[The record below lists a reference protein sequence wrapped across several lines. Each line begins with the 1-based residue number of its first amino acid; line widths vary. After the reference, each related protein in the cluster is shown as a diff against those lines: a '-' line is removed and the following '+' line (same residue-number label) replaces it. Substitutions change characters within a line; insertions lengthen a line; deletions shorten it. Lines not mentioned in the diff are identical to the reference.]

1 MRIRHI
7 AIALA
12 TTALMSCSSG
22 TSSTSTSI
30 AAPTSA
36 TDQSVTSTSVAAV
49 MPEEVSSTVTTTT
62 AATTGKLT
70 SFTAEVWADNWFSLY
85 INGKLVGQD
94 SVAITTEKS
103 FNSDRITFTASYP
116 FTIAMVTKD
125 FKQNDTGLEY
135 IGTDRQQ
142 MGDGGFV
149 AQFTDTSTGK
159 VVAITNSSWRGLVVH
174 QAPLNVSCEKS
185 TTPDTECT
193 SRISAEPAGW
203 SQTSFN
209 DSSWSSAS
217 TYSKEQVGVK
227 DGYNDISWSSSAQ
240 IIWTSDLEIDNTILW
255 RYVVTE

>member
-1 MRIRHI
+1 VQVDTTI
-7 AIALA
+7 AALDAA
-12 TTALMSCSSG
+12 TTSTIVAGSTM
-22 TSSTSTSI
+22 TSNET
-30 AAPTSA
+30 
-36 TDQSVTSTSVAAV
+36 AV
-49 MPEEVSSTVTTTT
+49 DPSTT
-62 AATTGKLT
+62 AAKSVLS

-174 QAPLNVSCEKS
+174 QAPLNKSCEKS
-185 TTPDTECT
+185 KTPDTECT

-203 SQTSFN
+203 SESAFN
-209 DSSWSSAS
+209 DASWPSAS

-227 DGYNDISWSSSAQ
+227 DGYNNISWSSNAQ

-255 RYVVTE
+255 RYTVAA

>member
-1 MRIRHI
+1 MKAFRSLVVLTSIFI
-7 AIALA
+7 A
-12 TTALMSCSSG
+12 SCSSG
-22 TSSTSTSI
+22 ATSTVQV
-30 AAPTSA
+30 
-36 TDQSVTSTSVAAV
+36 D
-49 MPEEVSSTVTTTT
+49 TTT
-62 AATTGKLT
+62 ADAVTPTTSTILVDTTSASSETMTEPSTTAVKSVQS

-149 AQFTDTSTGK
+149 AQFTDTSNGK
-159 VVAITNSSWRGLVVH
+159 VVAYTNSSWRGLVVH

-185 TTPDTECT
+185 KTPDTECT

-203 SQTSFN
+203 SESSFN
-209 DSSWSSAS
+209 DASWPTAS

-227 DGYNDISWSSSAQ
+227 DGYNNILWSSNAQ

-255 RYVVTE
+255 RYAVTA

>member
-1 MRIRHI
+1 VQV
-7 AIALA
+7 
-12 TTALMSCSSG
+12 
-22 TSSTSTSI
+22 
-30 AAPTSA
+30 
-36 TDQSVTSTSVAAV
+36 D
-49 MPEEVSSTVTTTT
+49 TTT
-62 AATTGKLT
+62 ADAVTPTTSTILVDTTSASSETMTEPSTTAVKSVQS

-159 VVAITNSSWRGLVVH
+159 VVAYTNSSWRGLVVH

-185 TTPDTECT
+185 KTPDTECT

-203 SQTSFN
+203 SESSFN
-209 DSSWSSAS
+209 DGSWPTAS

-227 DGYNDISWSSSAQ
+227 DGYNNISWSSNAQ

-255 RYVVTE
+255 RYVVTA

>member
-1 MRIRHI
+1 MKFRSLVVLTSIFI
-7 AIALA
+7 A
-12 TTALMSCSSG
+12 SCSSG
-22 TSSTSTSI
+22 STSTVQV
-30 AAPTSA
+30 
-36 TDQSVTSTSVAAV
+36 D
-49 MPEEVSSTVTTTT
+49 TTT
-62 AATTGKLT
+62 ANALTPTTSTILVDTT
-70 SFTAEVWADNWFSLY
+70 SASSETITEPSTTAVKSVQSSFVAEVWADNWFSLY

-159 VVAITNSSWRGLVVH
+159 VVAYTNSSWRGLVIH

-185 TTPDTECT
+185 RTPDTECT

-203 SQTSFN
+203 SESSFN
-209 DSSWSSAS
+209 DASWPTASA
-217 TYSKEQVGVK
+217 YSKEQVGVK
-227 DGYNDISWSSSAQ
+227 DGYNNISWSSNAQ

-255 RYVVTE
+255 RHTVAA

>member
-1 MRIRHI
+1 MKAFRSLLVLTSIFI
-7 AIALA
+7 A
-12 TTALMSCSSG
+12 SCSSG
-22 TSSTSTSI
+22 ATSTVQV
-30 AAPTSA
+30 
-36 TDQSVTSTSVAAV
+36 D
-49 MPEEVSSTVTTTT
+49 TTT
-62 AATTGKLT
+62 ADAVTPTTSTILVDTTSASSETMTEPSTTAVKSVQS

-159 VVAITNSSWRGLVVH
+159 VVAYTNSSWRGLVVH

-185 TTPDTECT
+185 KTPDTECT

-203 SQTSFN
+203 SESSFN
-209 DSSWSSAS
+209 DGSWPTAS

-227 DGYNDISWSSSAQ
+227 DGYNNISWSSNAQ

-255 RYVVTE
+255 RYVVTA

>member
-1 MRIRHI
+1 MKALRSLVVLTSIFI
-7 AIALA
+7 A
-12 TTALMSCSSG
+12 SCSSG
-22 TSSTSTSI
+22 STSTVQVDTTI
-30 AAPTSA
+30 AAMDA
-36 TDQSVTSTSVAAV
+36 
-49 MPEEVSSTVTTTT
+49 TTTSMIVAGSTMTSNET
-62 AATTGKLT
+62 AVDPSTTVMKSAQS

-159 VVAITNSSWRGLVVH
+159 VVASTNSSWRGLVVH

-185 TTPDTECT
+185 KTPDTECT

-209 DSSWSSAS
+209 DASWSSAS

-227 DGYNDISWSSSAQ
+227 DGYNDISWSSNAQ

>member
-1 MRIRHI
+1 MKALRSLVVLTSIFI
-7 AIALA
+7 A
-12 TTALMSCSSG
+12 SCSSG
-22 TSSTSTSI
+22 STSTVQVDTTI
-30 AAPTSA
+30 AALDAA
-36 TDQSVTSTSVAAV
+36 TTSTIVAGSTMTSNETAV
-49 MPEEVSSTVTTTT
+49 DPSTT
-62 AATTGKLT
+62 AAKSVLS

-159 VVAITNSSWRGLVVH
+159 VVAYTNSSWRGLVVH
-174 QAPLNVSCEKS
+174 QAPLNKSCEKS
-185 TTPDTECT
+185 KTPDTECT
-193 SRISAEPAGW
+193 SRISAEPADW
-203 SQTSFN
+203 SESSFN
-209 DSSWSSAS
+209 DASWPTAS

-227 DGYNDISWSSSAQ
+227 DGYNNISWSSNAQ

>member
-1 MRIRHI
+1 MKTLRSLVVLTSIFI
-7 AIALA
+7 A
-12 TTALMSCSSG
+12 SCSSG
-22 TSSTSTSI
+22 STSTMPAETI
-30 AAPTSA
+30 T
-36 TDQSVTSTSVAAV
+36 TDVSTTTNEILTNTTVASSEKAID
-49 MPEEVSSTVTTTT
+49 SSTT
-62 AATTGKLT
+62 AVKSAQST
-70 SFTAEVWADNWFSLY
+70 FTAEVWADNWFSLY
-85 INGKLVGQD
+85 INGKLVGED
-94 SVAITTEKS
+94 SVPITTEKS
-103 FNSDRITFTASYP
+103 FNSERITFTASYP
-116 FTIAMVTKD
+116 FTIAMVAKD

-149 AQFTDTSTGK
+149 AQFTDNSTGK
-159 VVAITNSSWRGLVVH
+159 VVAFTNSSWRGLVVH

-185 TTPDTECT
+185 KTPDTECT

-209 DSSWSSAS
+209 DASWSSAS

-227 DGYNDISWSSSAQ
+227 DGYNDISWSSNAQ

>member
-1 MRIRHI
+1 MK
-7 AIALA
+7 ALRGLVVLA
-12 TTALMSCSSG
+12 SIFISSCSSG
-22 TSSTSTSI
+22 SSSTMTDETTTTGVDTTTTNEIFTSSTL
-30 AAPTSA
+30 APN
-36 TDQSVTSTSVAAV
+36 
-49 MPEEVSSTVTTTT
+49 ETTIDSETT
-62 AATTGKLT
+62 AVKSVQS

-159 VVAITNSSWRGLVVH
+159 VVAYTNSSWRGLVIH

-185 TTPDTECT
+185 RTPDTECT

-203 SQTSFN
+203 SESSFN
-209 DSSWSSAS
+209 DASWPTASA
-217 TYSKEQVGVK
+217 YSKEQVGVK
-227 DGYNDISWSSSAQ
+227 DGYNNISWSSNAQ

-255 RYVVTE
+255 RHTVAA

>member
-1 MRIRHI
+1 MKALRGLVVLASIFI
-7 AIALA
+7 A
-12 TTALMSCSSG
+12 SCSSG
-22 TSSTSTSI
+22 SSSTMTDETTTTGVDTTTTNEIFTSSTL
-30 AAPTSA
+30 APN
-36 TDQSVTSTSVAAV
+36 
-49 MPEEVSSTVTTTT
+49 ETTIDSETT
-62 AATTGKLT
+62 AVKSVQS

-159 VVAITNSSWRGLVVH
+159 VVAYTKSSWRGLVIH
-174 QAPLNVSCEKS
+174 QAPLNVSCERS
-185 TTPDTECT
+185 RTPDTECT

-203 SQTSFN
+203 SESSFN
-209 DSSWSSAS
+209 DASWPTASA
-217 TYSKEQVGVK
+217 YSKEQVGVK
-227 DGYNDISWSSSAQ
+227 DGYNNISWSSNAQ

-255 RYVVTE
+255 RHTVAA

>member
-1 MRIRHI
+1 MKALRSLVVLTSIFI
-7 AIALA
+7 A
-12 TTALMSCSSG
+12 SCSSG
-22 TSSTSTSI
+22 STSTVQV
-30 AAPTSA
+30 
-36 TDQSVTSTSVAAV
+36 D
-49 MPEEVSSTVTTTT
+49 TTT
-62 AATTGKLT
+62 ADAVTPTTSTILVDTTSASSETITEPSTTAVKSVQS

-159 VVAITNSSWRGLVVH
+159 VVAYTNSSWRGLVVH

-185 TTPDTECT
+185 KTPDTECT

-203 SQTSFN
+203 SESSFN
-209 DSSWSSAS
+209 DASWPTAS

-227 DGYNDISWSSSAQ
+227 DGYNNISWSSNAQ

-255 RYVVTE
+255 RYVVTA

>member
-1 MRIRHI
+1 MK
-7 AIALA
+7 ALRSLVVL
-12 TTALMSCSSG
+12 TSIFISSCSSG
-22 TSSTSTSI
+22 ATSTVQV
-30 AAPTSA
+30 
-36 TDQSVTSTSVAAV
+36 D
-49 MPEEVSSTVTTTT
+49 TTT
-62 AATTGKLT
+62 ADAVTPTTSTILVDTTSASSETITEPSTTAVKSVQS

-159 VVAITNSSWRGLVVH
+159 VVAYTNSSWRGLVVH

-185 TTPDTECT
+185 KTPDTECT

-203 SQTSFN
+203 SESSFN
-209 DSSWSSAS
+209 DASWPTAS

-227 DGYNDISWSSSAQ
+227 DGYNNISWSSNAQ

-255 RYVVTE
+255 RHTVTA

>member
-1 MRIRHI
+1 MKAFRSLVVLTSIFI
-7 AIALA
+7 A
-12 TTALMSCSSG
+12 SCSSG
-22 TSSTSTSI
+22 ATSTVQV
-30 AAPTSA
+30 
-36 TDQSVTSTSVAAV
+36 D
-49 MPEEVSSTVTTTT
+49 TTT
-62 AATTGKLT
+62 ADAVTPTTSTILVDTTSASSETMTEPSTTAVKSVQS

-159 VVAITNSSWRGLVVH
+159 VVAYTNSSWRGLVVH

-185 TTPDTECT
+185 KTPDTECT

-203 SQTSFN
+203 SESSFN
-209 DSSWSSAS
+209 DASWSTAS

-227 DGYNDISWSSSAQ
+227 DGYNNISWSSNAQ

-255 RYVVTE
+255 RYVVTA

>member
-1 MRIRHI
+1 MKALRGLVVLASIFI
-7 AIALA
+7 A
-12 TTALMSCSSG
+12 SCSSG
-22 TSSTSTSI
+22 SSSTMTDETTTTGVDTTTTNEIFTSSTLASN
-30 AAPTSA
+30 
-36 TDQSVTSTSVAAV
+36 
-49 MPEEVSSTVTTTT
+49 ETTIDSETT
-62 AATTGKLT
+62 AVKSVQS

-159 VVAITNSSWRGLVVH
+159 VVAYTNSSWRGLVIH

-185 TTPDTECT
+185 RTPDTECT

-203 SQTSFN
+203 SESSFN
-209 DSSWSSAS
+209 DASWPTASA
-217 TYSKEQVGVK
+217 YSKEQVGVK
-227 DGYNDISWSSSAQ
+227 DGYNNISWSSNAQ

-255 RYVVTE
+255 RHTVTA

>member
-1 MRIRHI
+1 MK
-7 AIALA
+7 ALRSLVVL
-12 TTALMSCSSG
+12 TSIFISSCSSG
-22 TSSTSTSI
+22 ATSTVQV
-30 AAPTSA
+30 
-36 TDQSVTSTSVAAV
+36 D
-49 MPEEVSSTVTTTT
+49 TTT
-62 AATTGKLT
+62 ADAVTPTTSTILVDTTSASSETITEPSTTAVKSVQS

-159 VVAITNSSWRGLVVH
+159 VVAYTNSSWRGLVVH

-185 TTPDTECT
+185 KTPDTECT

-203 SQTSFN
+203 SESSFN
-209 DSSWSSAS
+209 DASWPTAS

-227 DGYNDISWSSSAQ
+227 DGYNNISWSSNAQ

-255 RYVVTE
+255 RYVVTA

>member
-1 MRIRHI
+1 VQV
-7 AIALA
+7 
-12 TTALMSCSSG
+12 
-22 TSSTSTSI
+22 
-30 AAPTSA
+30 
-36 TDQSVTSTSVAAV
+36 D
-49 MPEEVSSTVTTTT
+49 TTT
-62 AATTGKLT
+62 ADAVTPTTSTILVDTTSASSETMTEPSTTAVKSVQS

-159 VVAITNSSWRGLVVH
+159 VVAYTNSSWRGLVVH

-185 TTPDTECT
+185 KTPDTECT

-203 SQTSFN
+203 SESSFN
-209 DSSWSSAS
+209 DGSWPTAS

-227 DGYNDISWSSSAQ
+227 DGYNNISWSSSAQ
-240 IIWTSDLEIDNTILW
+240 LIWTSDLEIDNTILW
-255 RYVVTE
+255 RYVVAA

>member
-1 MRIRHI
+1 MKALRSLAVLTSIFI
-7 AIALA
+7 A
-12 TTALMSCSSG
+12 SCSSG
-22 TSSTSTSI
+22 ATSTVQV
-30 AAPTSA
+30 
-36 TDQSVTSTSVAAV
+36 D
-49 MPEEVSSTVTTTT
+49 TTT
-62 AATTGKLT
+62 ADAVTPTTSTILVDTTSASSETMTEPSTTAVKSVQS

-159 VVAITNSSWRGLVVH
+159 VVAYTNSSWRGLVVH

-185 TTPDTECT
+185 KTPDTECT
-193 SRISAEPAGW
+193 SRISVEPADW
-203 SQTSFN
+203 SESSFN
-209 DSSWSSAS
+209 DASWPTAS

-227 DGYNDISWSSSAQ
+227 DGYNNISWSSNAQ

-255 RYVVTE
+255 RYVVTA